1 MRFFKKKNLHTI
13 VIVFIR
19 FVSWNST
26 TVLMVIVK
34 DAKEDPAGCFHVGVE
49 TDPAHSQVV
58 NAIINCTLQSAMVGH
73 GAMGN

>member
-1 MRFFKKKNLHTI
+1 
-13 VIVFIR
+13 
-19 FVSWNST
+19 
-26 TVLMVIVK
+26 MVIVE
-34 DAKEDPAGCFHVGVE
+34 DAEEDPAGSFHVGVE